1 MKKIIFGYTENC
13 GTCKMADQMLT
24 IASHGKEVEIERVN
38 LSISKEIIS
47 KYKITSTPAFILL
60 DGDNV
65 VDQFYAF
72 HDVLYLHEKINNLLQ
87 NNV

>member
-24 IASHGKEVEIERVN
+24 VASHGKEIVIDRVN
-38 LSISKEIIS
+38 LSINKEIIN
-47 KYKITSTPAFILL
+47 KYKILSTPAFILL
-60 DGDNV
+60 KDEEV

-87 NNV
+87 K